1 MQNMFAKKPNNPHI
15 ANKSEDAYSYSKC
28 LQTETVSVRIFHSCR
43 TSVSRDFFFFFCQ
56 SQNLAHKS
64 SLGESHPSFLDNEG
78 DKEKC
83 CYFKF
88 SRKRTLLC
96 KQLFFSPLRWVKITF
111 RAVDRVHT
119 G

>member
-1 MQNMFAKKPNNPHI
+1 MFAKKPNNPHI
-15 ANKSEDAYSYSKC
+15 ANKSEDSYSYSKC
-28 LQTETVSVRIFHSCR
+28 LQTETVSVREYFTAVGLLHR
-43 TSVSRDFFFFFCQ
+43 EFFFFFCQ

-64 SLGESHPSFLDNEG
+64 SLGESHPSFLDYEG

-83 CYFKF
+83 CHFKF

-111 RAVDRVHT
+111 RAVDGVHT